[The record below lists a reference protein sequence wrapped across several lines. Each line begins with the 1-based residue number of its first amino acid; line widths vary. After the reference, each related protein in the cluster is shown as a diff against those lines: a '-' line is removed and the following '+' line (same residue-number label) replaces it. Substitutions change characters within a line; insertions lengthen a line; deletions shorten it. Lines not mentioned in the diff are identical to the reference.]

1 MLKSTLSSQKN
12 HWSKIRDILFKGNLM
27 QIPFI
32 DLKSQYEMYKE
43 EINKEVLEVLS
54 SAQFIMGPQ
63 VTKLEESLAA
73 YTGAKYAYACSS
85 GTDALLL
92 ALMAIDIQPDD
103 EIITTPFT
111 FIATA
116 ETIALLKAKPVFVD
130 IDETTYN
137 IDPKLI
143 EAKITPRTKAI
154 MPVSLYGQCADM
166 DAINAIAQKHNLIV
180 IEDACQS
187 FGAEYKGKK
196 SCNVSH
202 IACTSFFPSKPLGC
216 YGDGGAIFCSDDA
229 LAAKIK
235 SLLNHGQGKRY
246 EHKYIGING
255 RLDALQAA
263 VLNVKMN
270 HFDAEVTKRI
280 EVGQR
285 YSALLADADVIT
297 PKVMSDRNSM
307 YAQYSIRVKNRES
320 MMQKLNDKGVPTAVH
335 YPIPLHLQEALAY
348 LGYKKGDFPI
358 SEQVGCEIMS
368 LPMSPF
374 LTQEQQDFVVNAI
387 KA

>member
-1 MLKSTLSSQKN
+1 MQKN
-12 HWSKIRDILFKGNLM
+12 DWSKIRDILRKGAHM

-32 DLKSQYEMYKE
+32 DLKSQYEAYKE
-43 EINKEVLEVLS
+43 EINTEVLGVLS
-54 SAQFIMGPQ
+54 SAQFVMGPQ
-63 VTKLEESLAA
+63 VTKLEENLAT

-154 MPVSLYGQCADM
+154 MPVALYGQCADM
-166 DAINAIAQKHNLIV
+166 DEINAIAQKHNLVV

-187 FGAEYKGKK
+187 FGAKYKGKK
-196 SCNVSH
+196 SCNLSH
-202 IACTSFFPSKPLGC
+202 IGCTSFFPSKPLGC

-229 LAAKIK
+229 LAEKIK

-263 VLNVKMN
+263 ILNVKMN
-270 HFDAEVTKRI
+270 HFDVEVAKRI
-280 EVGQR
+280 EIGER
-285 YSALLADADVIT
+285 YSALLKDADVIT

-335 YPIPLHLQEALAY
+335 YPIPLHLQEALSY
-348 LGYKKGDFPI
+348 LGYTKGDFPL
-358 SEQVGCEIMS
+358 SEKVGTEIMS